1 MDIRETFLALTTRT
15 YPHGTEAD
23 LFHLLPSNLQKDE
36 FGNLFIQIG
45 ENPSVMFTSHLDT
58 ATSKLVE
65 VIHKEEDGMIKSD
78 GTTILGADDKAG
90 VTIMM
95 FMIQHN
101 IKGLYY
107 FFLGEEVG
115 CKGSKLV
122 ASKHKLEPIQSIKKV
137 ISFDRRGTESVITFQ
152 SYSRCCSEKF
162 GDALSKELNE
172 NCPDR
177 SFRYKNDPTG
187 IYTDSVQF
195 VSIYPECTNISV
207 GYYNEHTSR
216 ECQDINHLIKLANT
230 CLKVDWE
237 NLPVDRDP
245 KISETRDDGY
255 TIGGGWD
262 WDFEP
267 TPKKVKDSEKQK
279 HWFFDYDFDKHISY
293 IEIDKNSKTVTSIDI
308 CQRRKLYETSLI
320 KKFLV
325 EYGIKFKKYFWDGIT
340 LKLEYQP
347 DMGGHESTMNR
358 TEVEELI
365 PALSYWRKMTQK
377 KTNI

>member
-1 MDIRETFLALTTRT
+1 MDIKETFLSLTGRT

-23 LFHLLPSNLQKDE
+23 LFHLLPNNLQKDE

-65 VIHKEEDGMIKSD
+65 VIHKEEGEMIRTD

-90 VTIMM
+90 VTILLW
-95 FMIQHN
+95 MIEHN

-122 ASKHKLEPIQSIKKV
+122 AAKHKLEPIQHIKKV
-137 ISFDRRGTESVITFQ
+137 ISFDRRGTDSVITFQ

-162 GDALSKELNE
+162 GEELSKQLNQ
-172 NCPDR
+172 NCQDG
-177 SFRYKNDPTG
+177 SFNYRNDPTG

-230 CLKVDWE
+230 CLRVDWE
-237 NLPVDRDP
+237 NLPIDRDP
-245 KISETRDDGY
+245 KVTETRDSGY

-262 WDFEP
+262 WDWEP
-267 TPKKVKDSEKQK
+267 TKKKVKEGEKQK
-279 HWFFDYDFDKHISY
+279 QWFFDYDFDKHISF
-293 IEIDKNSKTVTSIDI
+293 IETDKYTKIVTSVDI

-320 KKFLV
+320 KKFLIG
-325 EYGIKFKKYFWDGIT
+325 YGIKFKKYSWDGVT
-340 LKLEYQP
+340 LNLEYSP
-347 DMGGHESTMNR
+347 EMGGHESSMNR
-358 TEVEELI
+358 TEVEELL
-365 PALSYWRKMTQK
+365 PELSYWKKMTQK

>member
-1 MDIRETFLALTTRT
+1 MNIRETFLSLTTRT
-15 YPHGTEAD
+15 YPYGTEAD
-23 LFHLLPSNLQKDE
+23 LFHLLPDNLQKDE

-65 VIHKEEDGMIKSD
+65 IIHKEENGIIRSD

-90 VTIMM
+90 VTILLW
-95 FMIQHN
+95 MIEHK

-122 ASKHKLEPIQSIKKV
+122 AAKHKLEPIQSIKKV
-137 ISFDRRGTESVITFQ
+137 ISFDRRGTDSVITFQ

-162 GDALSKELNE
+162 GNALSKELNE
-172 NCPDR
+172 KCSDG
-177 SFRYKNDPTG
+177 SFNYKNDPTG

-216 ECQDINHLIKLANT
+216 EQQDIIHLSKLAET
-230 CLKVDWE
+230 CILVDWE
-237 NLPVDRDP
+237 NLPVERDP
-245 KISETRDDGY
+245 KSEEYKETGY

-262 WDFEP
+262 WDYEQKY
-267 TPKKVKDSEKQK
+267 TKTKEIEKQK
-279 HWFFDYDFDKHISY
+279 NWFFDYEFEKHISY
-293 IEIDKNSKTVTSIDI
+293 IETNKFTKEVISIDV
-308 CQRRKLYETSLI
+308 CRRRQLYEQTI
-320 KKFLV
+320 VKKFLHG
-325 EYGIKFKKYFWDGIT
+325 YGIQYKKYSWDGIT
-340 LKLEYQP
+340 LKIEYLP
-347 DMGGHESTMNR
+347 NMGGHESKMNR
-358 TEVEELI
+358 TEVEELL
-365 PALSYWRKMTQK
+365 PELAYWKKMTQK
-377 KTNI
+377 KTNS